1 MAMRALREWLGR
13 SLKALAPCLATLV
26 FAVFV
31 SVGFAAAAQAVEG
44 SHSDSFGRGQ
54 SHFSVIGGYGFS
66 ISRNGSDTKS
76 SEYGAVG
83 ASLAIGITDPLWG
96 DAWYR
101 ANIDVIAEATLLVG
115 TQPEKGL
122 AGGGSVLL
130 RWNWLRYR
138 RIVPF
143 LSVGAGMVD
152 LDFNLQSQRDGLN
165 FLVQGGLGTYIFLTK
180 SYALNAEWR
189 YQHISNLNLRLPNKG
204 IDASVFFIGSTFFFD

>member
-1 MAMRALREWLGR
+1 
-13 SLKALAPCLATLV
+13 
-26 FAVFV
+26 
-31 SVGFAAAAQAVEG
+31 
-44 SHSDSFGRGQ
+44 
-54 SHFSVIGGYGFS
+54 
-66 ISRNGSDTKS
+66 
-76 SEYGAVG
+76 VG
-83 ASLAIGITDPLWG
+83 ASLGIGITDPLWD

-138 RIVPF
+138 RVVPF
-143 LSVGAGMVD
+143 ATIGAGMVD